1 MHCKLSTCHSL
12 ALQVK
17 HVSFTCAVLSHGAAL
32 QIKHVSFTCAVLA
45 CVHADRQGLPGLL
58 HPRLPGLR
66 QGMGIHAHTQACS
79 IIYMHVDVFVAP
91 HMLDVIVQPVCML
104 YQTYTYKCVY
114 MPTYMYVCGYVCACG
129 CLCVSWERV
138 HACVHLSVMCRRVYM
153 FS

>member
-17 HVSFTCAVLSHGAAL
+17 HVSFTCAVLSHGARCKLSTCHSLAL
-32 QIKHVSFTCAVLA
+32 CSRACMLTATDCRACCILVFQACAKAWVYM
-45 CVHADRQGLPGLL
+45 P
-58 HPRLPGLR
+58 
-66 QGMGIHAHTQACS
+66 TQACS

-104 YQTYTYKCVY
+104 YQTYTYKCIY

-138 HACVHLSVMCRRVYM
+138 RVCVHLSVMCRRVYM